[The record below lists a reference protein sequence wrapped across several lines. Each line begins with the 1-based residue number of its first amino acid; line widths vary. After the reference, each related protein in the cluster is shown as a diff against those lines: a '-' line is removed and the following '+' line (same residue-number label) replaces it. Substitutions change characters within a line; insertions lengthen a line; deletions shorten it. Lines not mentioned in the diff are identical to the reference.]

1 MDYTTLSSDN
11 QFRFRKKLLQKMT
24 VDANIKAVDN
34 KIKESKAQK
43 DLDWQTAKMFAL
55 SSGNVSK
62 FLVNFW
68 LVKLFYQKKTCLKET
83 ALKWYS
89 NISKSL
95 KIFSGY
101 SFESWKHRPGLE
113 TNNIKD

>member
-43 DLDWQTAKMFAL
+43 DLD
-55 SSGNVSK
+55 
-62 FLVNFW
+62 
-68 LVKLFYQKKTCLKET
+68 
-83 ALKWYS
+83 
-89 NISKSL
+89 
-95 KIFSGY
+95 
-101 SFESWKHRPGLE
+101 
-113 TNNIKD
+113 